1 MKKLVLSI
9 FALGM
14 MAASFTSCEDAP
26 NDVINNM
33 VYISEAASASA
44 GEIILGKTGEV
55 STGVVTVRTGQ
66 VAEKNIKVKIAL
78 DNAALTSYN
87 TRNDV
92 EFAMIPTGLSFAI
105 PEGYEI
111 QVRPRSGL
119 AAKNGVTVLNTPG
132 TIDSDYRGEV
142 KVILINHG
150 KDSFTVNNGDRIAQ
164 LIVAPV
170 TQGIFEKAEELDSTE
185 RGEGGFGSTG
195 VNA

>member
-1 MKKLVLSI
+1 MNKV
-9 FALGM
+9 
-14 MAASFTSCEDAP
+14 
-26 NDVINNM
+26 
-33 VYISEAASASA
+33 
-44 GEIILGKTGEV
+44 
-55 STGVVTVRTGQ
+55 
-66 VAEKNIKVKIAL
+66 NIKFVAQEGAIIPEYKTSG
-78 DNAALTSYN
+78 AAGA
-87 TRNDV
+87 DV
-92 EFAMIPTGLSFAI
+92 CAFLSEPVVIKSGEFAMIPTGLSFAI

-150 KDSFTVNNGDRIAQ
+150 KDAFTVNNGDRIAQ
-164 LIVAPV
+164 LIVAPG
-170 TQGIFEKAEELDSTE
+170 TQGIFEKTDELDSTE